1 MIVYCSWD
9 SFFLHYVNKKMR
21 LKLLKK
27 TATLEKNLLLSI
39 TKVLKQSKTIYDKNL
54 VESRGCSDL

>member
-1 MIVYCSWD
+1 
-9 SFFLHYVNKKMR
+9 MR
-21 LKLLKK
+21 LKLRVTLFETAKK

-39 TKVLKQSKTIYDKNL
+39 TYVLKQSKTIYDKNL

>member
-1 MIVYCSWD
+1 
-9 SFFLHYVNKKMR
+9 MR

-39 TKVLKQSKTIYDKNL
+39 TNVLKQSKTIYDKSL